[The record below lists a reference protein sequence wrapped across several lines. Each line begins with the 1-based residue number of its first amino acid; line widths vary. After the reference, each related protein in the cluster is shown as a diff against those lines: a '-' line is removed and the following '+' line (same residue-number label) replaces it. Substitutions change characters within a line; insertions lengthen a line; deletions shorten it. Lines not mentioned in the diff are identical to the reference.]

1 MATLDVKI
9 NRKKILI
16 KLGVEKMEKLLSL
29 LGFFNPEF
37 LKSLERAER
46 NIKEGKI
53 RKIKSLSSF
62 FAYRETFA
70 KRKRNLEF

>member
-16 KLGVEKMEKLLSL
+16 KLDVEKMEKLLSL

-46 NIKEGKI
+46 DIKEGKI
-53 RKIKSLSSF
+53 KKIKSLTVSF
-62 FAYRETFA
+62 
-70 KRKRNLEF
+70 